1 MIKFINIR
9 EMSLSETQ
17 PEFIRN
23 SANITFRGNRR
34 KDANIAQANFTPLI
48 SLTQSPH
55 ESLLNFF
62 LHILEIQYIHG
73 NEDTKETEQGTEKP
87 TKDGE
92 NIGSDAIE
100 GAESDNT
107 QIKEDTEKPKED
119 EENVDKKK
127 RENTEDNRRT

>member
-23 SANITFRGNRR
+23 SANITFPGNRR

-73 NEDTKETEQGTEKP
+73 NEDTKETEQGTEKS

-92 NIGSDAIE
+92 NIGGDAIE

-119 EENVDKKK
+119 EEKVDQKK
-127 RENTEDNRRT
+127 RENAEHNRRT

>member
-1 MIKFINIR
+1 MIKFTNIR
-9 EMSLSETQ
+9 EMSLSESQ
-17 PEFIRN
+17 PEFVRN
-23 SANITFRGNRR
+23 SANITFQGNRR
-34 KDANIAQANFTPLI
+34 KDANIAQANLTPLI

-62 LHILEIQYIHG
+62 LHILEMQYIHS

-119 EENVDKKK
+119 EEKVDKKARQNAEHNK
-127 RENTEDNRRT
+127 RT

>member
-73 NEDTKETEQGTEKP
+73 NKDTKETEQGTEKP

-127 RENTEDNRRT
+127 RENTEHNRRT

>member
-23 SANITFRGNRR
+23 SANIAFQGNRR

-127 RENTEDNRRT
+127 RENTEHNRRT

>member
-23 SANITFRGNRR
+23 SANITFQGNRR

-92 NIGSDAIE
+92 NIGGDAIE

-119 EENVDKKK
+119 EEKIDQKK
-127 RENTEDNRRT
+127 RENAEHNRRT

>member
-1 MIKFINIR
+1 MIKFTNIR
-9 EMSLSETQ
+9 EMSLSESQ
-17 PEFIRN
+17 PEFVRN
-23 SANITFRGNRR
+23 SANITFQGNRR

-73 NEDTKETEQGTEKP
+73 NTKETEQGTEKP

-92 NIGSDAIE
+92 NIGGDAIE

-119 EENVDKKK
+119 EEKVDQKK
-127 RENTEDNRRT
+127 RENAEHNRRT

>member
-23 SANITFRGNRR
+23 SANITFQGNRR

-92 NIGSDAIE
+92 NIGGDAIE